1 MTVPADN
8 TAVLTYGTSKDEV
21 KEAIG
26 KVRRMER
33 ITKEALKYR
42 APSGNRQADGPQS
55 GAAAGPHID
64 GEARIIPDAEPKI
77 LDVQRAADNTEPLLK
92 AVGADDLSRMV
103 RDAEQRAQAK
113 GKEEDGYDL

>member
-33 ITKEALKYR
+33 ITKEALEYSTLPAIGKQT
-42 APSGNRQADGPQS
+42 ALNLVLQQA
-55 GAAAGPHID
+55 H
-64 GEARIIPDAEPKI
+64 IIPDAEPKI

-103 RDAEQRAQAK
+103 RNAEQRAQAK